1 MKNKDVF
8 KILIATCVGILPAH
22 SFGSIHL
29 SQATLF
35 PSFITLI
42 SASSSS
48 AVASSSVPASM
59 SKKRAPASIN
69 RAATSL
75 VAPSKIF
82 YSEDGKSISPELIAN
97 YNVVKFNYKPVDMTQ
112 MIPLDMRPSDD
123 SSQVFSQVADR
134 TMTSILNSEAVRG
147 STLGRAATEVENQM
161 KAQVVMGGNSP
172 ESIQHKLNFNM
183 QAFQATAQVQYT
195 GFTNANLKYKVTE
208 RKLGLEVFEHMT
220 GNKDLVV
227 SHTITSLDRLSEV
240 SLRWSF

>member
-1 MKNKDVF
+1 MSQCEMKNRDLF
-8 KILIATCVGILPAH
+8 KILIATCISALPVN
-22 SFGSIHL
+22 SFGAIHF

-35 PSFITLI
+35 PAFITYFSTSYSV
-42 SASSSS
+42 SASS
-48 AVASSSVPASM
+48 P
-59 SKKRAPASIN
+59 KKRGPASIN

-82 YSEDGKSISPELIAN
+82 YSEDGKSLSPELIAN
-97 YNVVKFNYKPVDMTQ
+97 FNLVKFNYKPVDMTQ
-112 MIPLDMRPSDD
+112 MIPLNMQPSDN

-134 TMTSILNSEAVRG
+134 TMTSIWNSEAVRG
-147 STLGRAATEVENQM
+147 SALGQAATEVEKQM

-240 SLRWSF
+240 SLRWNF